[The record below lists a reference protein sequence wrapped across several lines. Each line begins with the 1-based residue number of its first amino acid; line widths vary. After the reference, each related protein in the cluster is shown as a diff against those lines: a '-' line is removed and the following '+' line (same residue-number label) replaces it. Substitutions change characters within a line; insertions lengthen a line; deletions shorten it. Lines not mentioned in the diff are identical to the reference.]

1 MQIKDFLLGVA
12 FNYCRQGAWLYSCV
26 WAAFKAHRLYLN
38 LKTKVMNNLNVSLA
52 DWVCLSIE

>member
-1 MQIKDFLLGVA
+1 MRIKEFLLGVA
-12 FNYCRQGAWLYSCV
+12 FNYSRRGAWLYSRA
-26 WAAFKAHRLYLN
+26 WAASKAHRLYLN